1 MFPIHLRKTAAW
13 AGGVLAIVSAAVWA
27 AAPSSAP
34 SIPSIE
40 VFTVHTVPVAVPA
53 SLMVQARV
61 AYLDEPARL
70 EQSFSANLPQSPEQA
85 AAVVQQRLAG
95 PAGQQF
101 QQQLQAAYA
110 GVVRA
115 HELKVLKL
123 PAVVVGGR
131 YVVYGQTDVA
141 LAVAQ
146 IQQRS
151 GGGQ

>member
-27 AAPSSAP
+27 AAPSPSAT
-34 SIPSIE
+34 PSIE
-40 VFTVHTVPVAVPA
+40 VFTVHAQPVTVPPA
-53 SLMVQARV
+53 LMAQTRV

-85 AAVVQQRLAG
+85 AVVVQQRLAG

-115 HELKVLKL
+115 HELKVLKV

>member
-1 MFPIHLRKTAAW
+1 MPPT
-13 AGGVLAIVSAAVWA
+13 
-27 AAPSSAP
+27 
-34 SIPSIE
+34 
-40 VFTVHTVPVAVPA
+40 
-53 SLMVQARV
+53 LMAQTRV

-70 EQSFSANLPQSPEQA
+70 EQSFSANLPQPPEQA

-115 HELKVLKL
+115 HELKVLKV

-131 YVVYGQTDVA
+131 YVVYGQTMW
-141 LAVAQ
+141 LPQ
-146 IQQRS
+146 
-151 GGGQ
+151 